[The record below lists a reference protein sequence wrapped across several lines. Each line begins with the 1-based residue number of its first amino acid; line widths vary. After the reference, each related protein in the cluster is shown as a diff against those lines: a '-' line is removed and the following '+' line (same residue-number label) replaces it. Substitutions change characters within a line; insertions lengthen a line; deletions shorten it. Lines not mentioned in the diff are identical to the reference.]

1 MSIIGQVDSLWRYPE
16 VVQAHNGTA
25 GVYAAILAEG
35 SLRKG
40 DAVALLDQAS

>member
-25 GVYAAILAEG
+25 GVYAAILADG
-35 SLRKG
+35 QPAQG
-40 DAVALLDQAS
+40 